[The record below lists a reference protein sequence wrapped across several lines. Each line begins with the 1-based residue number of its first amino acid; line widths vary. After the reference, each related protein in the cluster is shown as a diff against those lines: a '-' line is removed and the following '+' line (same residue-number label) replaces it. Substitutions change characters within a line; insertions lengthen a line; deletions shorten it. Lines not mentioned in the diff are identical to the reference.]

1 MSQERAGSR
10 RPGNLRHPARVFP
23 GGCRKVGG
31 VLSTRRRALDAELV
45 RRGLAP
51 GRDAARDAVAAG
63 RVLVGGAPAT
73 NPARL
78 VDPGD
83 AVALVAPP
91 PRYASRAG
99 EKLHAALDR
108 FGLDVSGRT
117 ALDVGSST
125 GGFTS
130 CLLAHGAAH
139 VVAVDVGRAQLHEA
153 LVADPRV
160 TSIER
165 TDIRVLAPL
174 AAAPTV
180 VTVDV
185 SFTSLRTVLPAVVER
200 AAPGADLVLL
210 VKPQFEARRE
220 IVDRGRGVVRD
231 PGTWAEV
238 LVATAGALD
247 AAGAAIMAAMAS
259 PLRGRDGNVEFL
271 LHAHAPGP
279 DAPPGRVGPEDLAA
293 LAHAVAPEVGP

>member
-1 MSQERAGSR
+1 M
-10 RPGNLRHPARVFP
+10 
-23 GGCRKVGG
+23 
-31 VLSTRRRALDAELV
+31 V
-45 RRGLAP
+45 RRGLVADRAA
-51 GRDAARDAVAAG
+51 GREAVAAG
-63 RVLVGGAPAT
+63 HVLVGGAPAT

-83 AVALVAPP
+83 AVTLVPPP

-108 FGLDVSGRT
+108 FALDVGGRT

-139 VVAVDVGRAQLHEA
+139 VVAVDVGRAQLHES
-153 LVADPRV
+153 LRADPRV
-160 TSIER
+160 TSVER
-165 TDIRVLAPL
+165 TDVRALAPQ
-174 AAAPTV
+174 AEPPTV

-185 SFTSLRTVLPAVVER
+185 SFTSLRTVLPAVVAH

-220 IVDRGRGVVRD
+220 VVDRGRGVVRD
-231 PGTWAEV
+231 PATWAEV
-238 LVATAGALD
+238 LVAVAGALD

-271 LHAHAPGP
+271 LHARAPGP
-279 DAPPGRVGPEDLAA
+279 DTPPARLAA
-293 LAHAVAPEVGP
+293 DDLVELAHGVAP